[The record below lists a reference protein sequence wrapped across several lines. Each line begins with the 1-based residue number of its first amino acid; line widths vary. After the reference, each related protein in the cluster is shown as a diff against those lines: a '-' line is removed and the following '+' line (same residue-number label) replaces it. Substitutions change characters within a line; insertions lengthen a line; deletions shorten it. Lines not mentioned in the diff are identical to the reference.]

1 MLPVP
6 MNKLLLWLVAL
17 SSLTACAGQ
26 KYRVDVGPFFARA
39 RGDVALQNAAGSLQ
53 LGQVQNDVESDL
65 GLGETEPSPYL
76 RGQWDRD
83 RHRVRLHGFGI
94 DSEGSGTL
102 AGDYG
107 GILAGSVVATEMEF
121 LSIAANYG
129 YELLRGRN
137 HRVAVGGQLG
147 FYSLDVEARS
157 TPGLESVET
166 SVLVPMPFAE
176 VEALLG
182 KFTLGT
188 NLAWMTASLRD
199 AKGIYIDLEAYARW
213 SAAPDFD
220 FFAGYRFVSL
230 DAAGKATSRDFDA
243 DVDVQGFFVGA
254 GIRF

>member
-1 MLPVP
+1 
-6 MNKLLLWLVAL
+6 MNKPLLWLVAL

-39 RGDVALQNAAGSLQ
+39 RGDVALQDAGGSLQ
-53 LGQVQNDVESDL
+53 LGQVQNDLDGNL

-76 RGQWDRD
+76 RGQWERD

-94 DSEGSGTL
+94 DSEGAGTL
-102 AGDYG
+102 AGNYG
-107 GILAGSVVATEMEF
+107 GILGNSQVTSELTF

-129 YELLRGRN
+129 YEVLRGPR
-137 HRVAVGGQLG
+137 HRVAVGGQIG

-157 TPGLESVET
+157 TPGFESVET
-166 SVLVPMPFAE
+166 DALVPMPFAE
-176 VEALLG
+176 AEALLG
-182 KFTLGT
+182 KFTLGA
-188 NLAWMTASLRD
+188 NFAWMSASLGD
-199 AKGIYIDLEAYARW
+199 ASGIYLDAEAYARW

-243 DVDVQGFFVGA
+243 DVDVQGFFFGA